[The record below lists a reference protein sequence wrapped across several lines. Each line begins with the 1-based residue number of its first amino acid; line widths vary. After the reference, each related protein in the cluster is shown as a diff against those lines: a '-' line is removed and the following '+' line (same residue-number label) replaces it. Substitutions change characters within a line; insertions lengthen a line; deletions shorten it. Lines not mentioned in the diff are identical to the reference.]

1 MANVFG
7 NPITDSTLKG
17 MAEYADREITAVD
30 RARMAVNMKNANM
43 KDMNAHTYVENL
55 KRQWGIERST
65 LCLIYNAT
73 GNTMMLVG
81 SEDRA
86 GHIGPVP
93 YPIVIQN
100 GQWGA
105 FLHVGDSYG
114 STAGVVYRGKNG
126 KIGNDCDYIMA
137 WSNTHR
143 REKNI
148 GDYHSVS
155 TEAREVNH
163 FTNAV
168 RSDLLYQKSQTTCYN
183 YRDSW
188 EGCLSIISTGSGTSP
203 VVEATFTLE
212 DAVNA

>member
-1 MANVFG
+1 MMANVFG

-30 RARMAVNMKNANM
+30 RARMAINMKTANM

-55 KRQWGIERST
+55 KRQWGSELST

-81 SEDRA
+81 SKDRD
-86 GHIGPVP
+86 GHIGQVP

-105 FLHVGDSYG
+105 FLHVGDSSYG
-114 STAGVVYRGKNG
+114 SMASVVYRGKNG

-137 WSNTHR
+137 WSNTR
-143 REKNI
+143 RRAKNT
-148 GDYHSVS
+148 GDYHSV
-155 TEAREVNH
+155 
-163 FTNAV
+163 
-168 RSDLLYQKSQTTCYN
+168 
-183 YRDSW
+183 
-188 EGCLSIISTGSGTSP
+188 G
-203 VVEATFTLE
+203 
-212 DAVNA
+212 